1 MADLEVFSKW
11 MFKEL
16 IMFNKLPILPVISFS
31 FRKLAAHC
39 DQKWIQGKELRGE

>member
-16 IMFNKLPILPVISFS
+16 IMFNKLPILPVISFLFES
-31 FRKLAAHC
+31 WLHTVTRS
-39 DQKWIQGKELRGE
+39 GYKEKS